1 MEIGTTRDPGS
12 AFGPGAA
19 PRWASHA
26 PGLLVDRDDEVEQLR
41 HRVADLARRGRSG
54 MVTVTGHR
62 GTGLSAMVALVV
74 AEARAV
80 GLRVATARG
89 VPAESDL
96 AFGVVRQLVAS
107 VTESAPTTIGATL
120 RGTTGLAA
128 CQVEETA
135 IPALCADFLAM
146 AREHPLVV
154 ALDDAQWTDGP
165 SWRWLRA
172 MARRLGQAPLLL
184 VRAGTHTLDTPGCPD
199 WRPEPDHPGARVMR
213 LRPLREPGVREVISA
228 RYPGPVDG
236 SFVAEAHSAT
246 GGSPAV
252 LHEVLSRLARAQ
264 LPPAAEQVP
273 QLAASAAAVLGDRAA
288 DAVSTLPPDAL
299 TLLRALVLCGDALGF
314 ELTCALAAPRHVPAA
329 TAAALLHQVGLIT
342 GDDELRPAGPEVRAG
357 ALAGLPADERD
368 RLLREAVAIGRRAAI
383 PDDRLAALLVAAPP
397 VDAEW
402 AAALLVRVAARRREA
417 GDHAAAA
424 ALLAAALREPMSAER
439 RLGLLVDLGALEVV
453 DNPRAADRRLRQAL
467 LETAPDGPTAVLAA
481 DLLHAH
487 GDAPTARRVI
497 ATVRARGE
505 ADGADTAALAAIG
518 WLADNDCTPDAL
530 HPARAFPDPPTD
542 SPDVGEPVGAGVAA
556 WALTLRGEHRA
567 RARALARCA
576 LAARDDDRPAPFG
589 HRLHACRALLHA
601 DDIASAV
608 VGLDAVVADARRRG
622 VPAVAAVA
630 LLHRGWCELRRGN
643 LAQAEDDLARARG
656 HLPAD
661 SWHPR
666 VAPAVT
672 ALAGMVLLARHEVD
686 DAARATTA
694 APPAEADR
702 GAAWGLLQCV
712 RGEVALALGDP
723 TTALRRFDRCGRVL
737 LARGWV
743 NPALAAWRSLAA
755 TAHATLGNRDTA
767 RALTSDAVE
776 RAVRWGAP
784 STLAQVSLW
793 AFRVNQRGGTTT
805 PDTTPP
811 GPPAPDHGTTAPNA
825 ADPNAADHSIAAPD
839 AADLNA
845 GDHSI
850 ADPNAADHSI
860 AVLAGAGRSAAEIAG
875 LLDVPVHA
883 VRRRLSTFPAHPRA
897 PRR

>member
-12 AFGPGAA
+12 AFGPGSPRSGAA
-19 PRWASHA
+19 PEWAPHA
-26 PGLLVDRDDEVEQLR
+26 PGLLVDRDHEVEQLR
-41 HRVADLARRGRSG
+41 RGVADLARRGRSG
-54 MVTVTGHR
+54 MVTVTGR
-62 GTGLSAMVALVV
+62 SGTGLSAMVALLV
-74 AEARAV
+74 AEARAA

-96 AFGVVRQLVAS
+96 AFGIVRQLVAS
-107 VTESAPTTIGATL
+107 LSESAPTTVGPIL

-128 CQVEETA
+128 RQVEEA
-135 IPALCADFLAM
+135 VIPALCADFLAV
-146 AREHPLVV
+146 AHEHPLVV
-154 ALDDAQWTDGP
+154 ALDDAQWADGP

-184 VRAGTHTLDTPGCPD
+184 VRAGTHGLDEPGCPE
-199 WRPEPDHPGARVMR
+199 WRPEPDHPAARVMR

-236 SFVAEAHSAT
+236 SFVTEAHTAT

-273 QLAASAAAVLGDRAA
+273 HLTASAAAVLGDRAA
-288 DAVSTLPPDAL
+288 DAIGTLPTDAL
-299 TLLRALVLCGDALGF
+299 ALLRALVLCGDGLGF
-314 ELTCALAAPRHVPAA
+314 DLTCALVSPRHVPAA
-329 TAAALLHQVGLIT
+329 TAAGLLRQVGLIT
-342 GDDELRPAGPEVRAG
+342 GGDEPRPAGPGVRAG
-357 ALAGLPADERD
+357 ALAGLEADERD
-368 RLLREAVAIGRRAAI
+368 RLLRNAVAIGRRAAV
-383 PDDRLAALLVAAPP
+383 PDDRLAALLLAAPP
-397 VDAEW
+397 VGEAW
-402 AAALLVRVAARRREA
+402 AATLLTKVAARRRAA

-424 ALLAAALREPMSAER
+424 SLLAAALREPMGEEH

-467 LETAPDGPTAVLAA
+467 LETEPDGPTAVLAA

-487 GDAPTARRVI
+487 GDALAARRVI
-497 ATVRARGE
+497 ATARARGE
-505 ADGADTAALAAIG
+505 ADGVDTTTLAAIG
-518 WLADNDCTPDAL
+518 WLADSDCTPDAL

-542 SPDVGEPVGAGVAA
+542 SPEVGEPVGAGVAA
-556 WALTLRGEHRA
+556 WSLALRGDHRA

-576 LAARDDDRPAPFG
+576 LAAGDDGPAPFG

-622 VPAVAAVA
+622 VPAVAANA

-643 LAQAEDDLARARG
+643 LAQAGDDLAQARA

-666 VAPAVT
+666 LVPALT
-672 ALAGMVLLARHEVD
+672 ALAGQVLLARGEAD
-686 DAARATTA
+686 DAAREMAGV
-694 APPAEADR
+694 PPAEADR
-702 GAAWGLLQCV
+702 GAAWGLLQCA
-712 RGEVALALGDP
+712 RGEAALALGDP
-723 TTALRRFDRCGRVL
+723 ATALRRFDRCGRVL
-737 LARGWV
+737 LTRGWV

-755 TAHATLGNRDTA
+755 AAHAALGDRDAA
-767 RALTSDAVE
+767 RALTADAVE

-793 AFRVNQRGGTTT
+793 ASRVDRGSGSSCPQRTTGVRT
-805 PDTTPP
+805 GD
-811 GPPAPDHGTTAPNA
+811 D
-825 ADPNAADHSIAAPD
+825 ADQ
-839 AADLNA
+839 
-845 GDHSI
+845 
-850 ADPNAADHSI
+850 SI
-860 AVLAGAGRSAAEIAG
+860 AVLAGTGRSAGEIAL
-875 LLDVPVHA
+875 LLDVPVRA
-883 VRRRLSTFPAHPRA
+883 VHHRLSALPTPSRA
-897 PRR
+897 PGR